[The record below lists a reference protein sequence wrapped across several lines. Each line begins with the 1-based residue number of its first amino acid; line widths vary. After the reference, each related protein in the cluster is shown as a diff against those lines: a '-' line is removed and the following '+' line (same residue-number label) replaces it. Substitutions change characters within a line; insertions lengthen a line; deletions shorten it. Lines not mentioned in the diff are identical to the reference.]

1 MTKSTPDPPDYR
13 AAAEE
18 TAQSSK
24 NVTEQQ
30 TWANRPTINTPFG
43 QQTWDVTPTWDP
55 STGQYLNSWTQNT
68 YLTPESQNALDSQMR
83 ITQGR
88 SNLAEGMI
96 GRTADEY
103 GQPMDW
109 NQFTGLADRPEN
121 AQYGDIPDVP
131 EYSPEEIQRTLGVN
145 EYNPVDFQ
153 QNLDT
158 SNLQDV
164 DPSQRYND
172 QAINALN
179 ERFDSRMEPRLQ
191 RQAEAKR
198 TQLLNQGLKPGDEA
212 YDTAMEEMNQDQGD
226 QRRQADLD
234 AILTGGQEAERYHG
248 MDLGTRQNQFGEREA
263 AGGFSNDASQRQLEQ
278 ILGIG
283 GQKFNESSTAGAF
296 ANSAAG
302 QALQQKLG
310 IGAQKF
316 QQDTARSEIGDS
328 RANNAFNQNM
338 QGAEYQNR
346 LRQEQIAEEMQRR
359 GFTINEMN
367 AILNGQQVNMPNM
380 PGFNAA
386 QASQA
391 TNYTGAAQDQYGAE
405 MDAFNAQQQ
414 QMQGLMQGGMS
425 AAMMFSDR
433 RLKMDVEPIVRHERN
448 GLMIYAFK
456 YKWDNPKAGAR
467 IGYMADEVEQMYPEA
482 VFVSPEG
489 FKVVDYARIP

>member
-18 TAQSSK
+18 TAASSRG
-24 NVTEQQ
+24 VTEQQ

-43 QQTWDVTPTWDP
+43 QQAWEVTPQWDP
-55 STGQYLNSWTQNT
+55 ATGQYLNSWTQNT
-68 YLTPESQNALDSQMR
+68 NLTPESQAALDSQMR

-109 NQFTGLADRPEN
+109 DQFTQLAQTPGN
-121 AQYGDIPDVP
+121 AQYGALPDVP
-131 EYSPEEIQRTLGVN
+131 DYNEENIQRTLGTN

-158 SNLQDV
+158 SNLQNV
-164 DPSQRYND
+164 DSSQRYNED
-172 QAINALN
+172 AVKALN
-179 ERFDSRMEPRLQ
+179 ERFDTRQEPRLQ
-191 RQAEAKR
+191 RQAEATR

-212 YDTAMEEMNQDQGD
+212 YDNAMRDMSQGQED
-226 QRRQADLD
+226 TRRQADLD
-234 AILTGGQEAERYHG
+234 AILTGGAEASRYQG
-248 MDLGTRQNQFGEREA
+248 MDLSTRGQQFGEREA
-263 AGGFSNDASQRQLEQ
+263 SGGFTNDAAQRQLEQ
-278 ILGIG
+278 TLGIG
-283 GQKFNESSTAGAF
+283 GQKFNEASTAGAF
-296 ANSAAG
+296 TNSAAA

-310 IGAQKF
+310 IGAQRF
-316 QQDTARSEIGDS
+316 QQQSANAEIGDT
-328 RANNAFNQNM
+328 RANNTYNQNM

-346 LRQEQIAEEMQRR
+346 LRQQQIAEEMQKR
-359 GFTINEMN
+359 GLTINEMN
-367 AILNGQQVNMPNM
+367 AILTGQQVNMPNM

-386 QASQA
+386 QASAA
-391 TNYTGAAQDQYGAE
+391 TDYSGAAKDQYGAE

-414 QMQGLMQGGMS
+414 QIQGLMSGATSG
-425 AAMMFSDR
+425 AMMFSDR
-433 RLKMDVEPIVRHERN
+433 RLKMDIEPIVPHESN

-456 YKWDNPKAGAR
+456 YKWDDPRAGAR
-467 IGYMADEVEQMYPEA
+467 LGYMADEVEKLYPEA